1 MKLLRRL
8 LKFAVVVVIAFG
20 AIGGVMYAIGGRIYL
35 DGGGGL
41 HIGFPESSAAHE
53 QTVEQHRKA
62 QETSMATATA
72 APSATLPSATPE
84 PANVSP
90 TAPAVASTLR
100 SSDWPDFRGPSRD
113 GVYRGPQLLTTW
125 PVDGLKPVWK
135 QPVGEGYASFVVAG
149 GRAFTIEQRGEREV
163 VAAYDV
169 RTGRQIWTNT
179 WTASFREFMG
189 GDGPRATPMFADG
202 FLYALGAEG
211 ELRCLE
217 AATGRVV
224 WRTNILEDAGA
235 MNVQWGMSAAPLL
248 VDETVVVH
256 PGGPNGK
263 SVIAYDR
270 KTGARVWAAQND
282 GAGYASPMLATIAGV
297 RQILVFSATRLM
309 GLKPEDGSFL
319 WDHPWRTQ
327 ADINASQPL
336 LIGDNRVFLSSG
348 YGVGAAV
355 LELSRD
361 GNAFK
366 VREVW
371 RNTKLKNRFNSS
383 VLRDGYIYGFDE
395 SIMACVD
402 ASTGELKWKGG
413 RYGYGQLLLAG
424 DRLVVLTEDGE
435 LVLVRATPER
445 HEELASF
452 EAISGKTWNHPA
464 ITDGLLLVR
473 NLREMAAFDLK
484 QK

>member
-1 MKLLRRL
+1 LKRL
-8 LKFAVVVVIAFG
+8 IKFAAVLVVALV
-20 AIGGVMYAIGGRIYL
+20 AIGAAMYVFGGRIYM

-41 HIGFPESSAAHE
+41 HVGFPESPIAHE

-62 QETSMATATA
+62 QESAAAAQPTASP
-72 APSATLPSATPE
+72 PSAPIPIAE
-84 PANVSP
+84 PATSSP
-90 TAPAVASTLR
+90 APASAETTTAGE
-100 SSDWPDFRGPSRD
+100 WTDFRGPARD
-113 GVYRGPQLLTTW
+113 GVYRGPRLVTTW
-125 PVDGLKPVWK
+125 PVAGLKPIWK

-179 WTASFREFMG
+179 WTAAFREFMG
-189 GDGPRATPMFADG
+189 GDGPRATPTLADG
-202 FLYALGAEG
+202 VLYALGAQG
-211 ELRCLE
+211 ELRGLE
-217 AATGRVV
+217 AATGRVI
-224 WRTNILEDAGA
+224 WRTNIIEDAGA
-235 MNVQWGMSAAPLL
+235 TNVQWGMAAAPLL
-248 VDETVVVH
+248 VDDTVVVH
-256 PGGPNGK
+256 PGGPDGK
-263 SVIAYDR
+263 SVVAYNKR
-270 KTGARVWAAQND
+270 TGSKAWSSQND
-282 GAGYASPMLATIAGV
+282 AAGYASPILATIAGV
-297 RQILVFSATRLM
+297 RQIVVFSATRLM
-309 GLKPEDGSFL
+309 GLKPEDGAFL
-319 WDHPWRTQ
+319 WDYPWRTQ

-355 LELSRD
+355 LELSRE
-361 GNAFK
+361 GSAFK

-371 RNTKLKNRFNSS
+371 RNTKIKNRFNSS
-383 VLRDGYIYGFDE
+383 VLKDGYIYGFDE
-395 SIMACVD
+395 SILACVD

-424 DRLVVLTEDGE
+424 DQLVVLTEEGE
-435 LVLVRATPER
+435 LVLVRATPQG
-445 HEELASF
+445 HQELARF

>member
-1 MKLLRRL
+1 MKLLKRL
-8 LKFAVVVVIAFG
+8 FKFVSVLLIAFAAIGVVI
-20 AIGGVMYAIGGRIYL
+20 YSLGGRIYL
-35 DGGGGL
+35 DGGGGP
-41 HIGFPESSAAHE
+41 HVGFPESSTTHE

-62 QETSMATATA
+62 QESAVAGNLP
-72 APSATLPSATPE
+72 APSPAVPNPTVESATSVP
-84 PANVSP
+84 P
-90 TAPAVASTLR
+90 VASAASVTGAN
-100 SSDWPDFRGPSRD
+100 DWTDFRGPARD
-113 GVYRGPQLLTTW
+113 GVYRGPHLLKTW
-125 PVDGLKPVWK
+125 PVGDLKPLWK

-169 RTGRQIWTNT
+169 RTGRQIWTNA
-179 WTASFREFMG
+179 WTAAFREFMG
-189 GDGPRATPMFADG
+189 GDGPRATPTFADG
-202 FLYALGAEG
+202 LLYALGAHG
-211 ELRCLE
+211 ELRCLD
-217 AATGRVV
+217 AGSGRVV
-224 WRTNILEDAGA
+224 WRTNILEDSGA

-248 VDETVVVH
+248 VDDTVVVH
-256 PGGPNGK
+256 PGGPDGK
-263 SVIAYDR
+263 SVVAYNK

-282 GAGYASPMLATIAGV
+282 AAGYASPILATIAGV
-297 RQILVFSATRLM
+297 RQIVVFSATRLM

-355 LELSRD
+355 LELSRE
-361 GNAFK
+361 GGAFK

-371 RNTKLKNRFNSS
+371 RNTKIKNRFNSS
-383 VLRDGYIYGFDE
+383 VLKDGYIYGFDE

-402 ASTGELKWKGG
+402 AATGELKWKGG

-424 DRLVVLTEDGE
+424 DQLVVLSEEGE
-435 LVLVRATPER
+435 LAIVRATPER
-445 HEELASF
+445 HEELARF
-452 EAISGKTWNHPA
+452 AAISDKTWNHPA

>member
-1 MKLLRRL
+1 MFRRI
-8 LKFAVVVVIAFG
+8 LKFAALLVVAFA
-20 AIGGVMYAIGGRIYL
+20 AIGVVMYAIGGRIYL

-41 HIGFPESSAAHE
+41 HVGFPESPTAHE
-53 QTVEQHRKA
+53 LTVEQHRKA
-62 QETSMATATA
+62 QESAAAVVSPPPPSPTVPNPTAEPATSPPA
-72 APSATLPSATPE
+72 AASATSAT
-84 PANVSP
+84 
-90 TAPAVASTLR
+90 TAG
-100 SSDWPDFRGPSRD
+100 DWTDFRGPSRD
-113 GVYRGPQLLTTW
+113 GVYRGARLLTAW

-169 RTGRQIWTNT
+169 RTGRQIWTNA
-179 WTASFREFMG
+179 WSAAFREFMG
-189 GDGPRATPMFADG
+189 GDGPRATPTFGDG
-202 FLYALGAEG
+202 LLYALGAQG
-211 ELRCLE
+211 ELRCLDAE
-217 AATGRVV
+217 TGRVV
-224 WRTNILEDAGA
+224 WRTNILDDAGA
-235 MNVQWGMSAAPLL
+235 SNVQWGMSAAPLL
-248 VDETVVVH
+248 VDDTVVVH
-256 PGGPNGK
+256 PGGPSGK
-263 SVIAYDR
+263 SVIAYNK
-270 KTGARVWAAQND
+270 KTGARVWAAQSD
-282 GAGYASPMLATIAGV
+282 AAGYASPVLATIAGV

-309 GLKPEDGSFL
+309 GLKPDDGSFL
-319 WDHPWRTQ
+319 WDYPWRTQ

-348 YGVGAAV
+348 YGVGATV

-361 GNAFK
+361 GSAFK

-371 RNTKLKNRFNSS
+371 RNTKIKNRFNSS
-383 VLRDGYIYGFDE
+383 VLKDGYIYGFDE

-402 ASTGELKWKGG
+402 AATGELKWKGG

-424 DRLVVLTEDGE
+424 DQLVVLTEEGE

-445 HEELASF
+445 HEELAKF
-452 EAISGKTWNHPA
+452 DAISGKTWNHPA